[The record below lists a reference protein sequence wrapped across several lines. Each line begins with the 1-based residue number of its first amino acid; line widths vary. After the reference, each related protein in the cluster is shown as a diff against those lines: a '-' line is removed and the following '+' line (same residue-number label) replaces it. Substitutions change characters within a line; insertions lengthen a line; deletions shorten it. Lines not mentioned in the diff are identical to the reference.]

1 MLQDLEF
8 DDSDSPA
15 IGLVPPGVSW
25 DEVRDHIKI
34 AHHCL
39 LVPPADGGEY
49 AGAYWTGTDMVVIPD
64 LGTDQDQAVEEFRAF
79 LQEHETELAPL
90 RGRVDVDLEPAPG
103 LIFPASASAARSRP
117 TVTWTMPA
125 GSTRPSA

>member
-15 IGLVPPGVSW
+15 IGLVPSGVSW

-34 AHHCL
+34 AHHSL
-39 LVPPADGGEY
+39 LVPSADGAEY
-49 AGAYWTGTDMVVIPD
+49 AGAYWTGTDMVVVPD

-79 LQEHETELAPL
+79 LQEHDET
-90 RGRVDVDLEPAPG
+90 
-103 LIFPASASAARSRP
+103 
-117 TVTWTMPA
+117 
-125 GSTRPSA
+125 

>member
-25 DEVRDHIKI
+25 TEVRDHIKI
-34 AHHCL
+34 AHHSL
-39 LVPPADGGEY
+39 LVSPADGGEY

-64 LGTDQDQAVEEFRAF
+64 LGTDQDRAVEEFRVF
-79 LQEHETELAPL
+79 LQEHDET
-90 RGRVDVDLEPAPG
+90 
-103 LIFPASASAARSRP
+103 
-117 TVTWTMPA
+117 
-125 GSTRPSA
+125 

>member
-34 AHHCL
+34 AHHSL
-39 LVPPADGGEY
+39 LVSPADGGEY
-49 AGAYWTGTDMVVIPD
+49 AGAYWTGTDMVVISD

-79 LQEHETELAPL
+79 LQEHDET
-90 RGRVDVDLEPAPG
+90 
-103 LIFPASASAARSRP
+103 
-117 TVTWTMPA
+117 
-125 GSTRPSA
+125 